1 MKLEQ
6 VNTTNITYQKK
17 LKLNMNS
24 EPLTPKQIKT
34 RWIDIKKQIN
44 ARQLLAYRVSI
55 PVEKWD
61 RYMHS
66 IPSEDEIN
74 RIYEAIQQDRV
85 NKTARI
91 KEALSKIV
99 GYRESVVY
107 SKKIGISDSYIREIL
122 EGKKVK
128 AGYEIIDKIELFLNT
143 ILPDFEMSIE
153 NPLTLKNF
161 TQDYANAIA
170 NEINKVVENLKDY
183 RFNLSQMITK
193 RQTATDWKGNKI
205 SVTRSIEYSIERLT
219 NIKEEIDLFW
229 SIYIEK
235 QNNVK

>member
-1 MKLEQ
+1 
-6 VNTTNITYQKK
+6 
-17 LKLNMNS
+17 MNP

-34 RWIDIKKQIN
+34 RWTDIKKQIN

-61 RYMHS
+61 EYMHS
-66 IPSEDEIN
+66 TPSEDEIN
-74 RIYEAIQQDRV
+74 RIYEAIQEDRI
-85 NKTARI
+85 NKTARV

-153 NPLTLKNF
+153 NPLTLKSF
-161 TQDYANAIA
+161 TQDYANNIT
-170 NEINKVVENLKDY
+170 NDINKVVENLKDY
-183 RFNLSQMITK
+183 RFNLAQMFTK
-193 RQTATDWKGNKI
+193 RETATDWKGDNI

-229 SIYIEK
+229 NLYIEK
-235 QNNVK
+235 QNKVK

>member
-6 VNTTNITYQKK
+6 VNTTIITYQKK

-61 RYMHS
+61 EYMHS
-66 IPSEDEIN
+66 TPSEDEIN
-74 RIYEAIQQDRV
+74 RIYEAIQQDRI
-85 NKTARI
+85 NKTARL

-153 NPLTLKNF
+153 NPLTLKSF
-161 TQDYANAIA
+161 TQDYANKIT
-170 NEINKVVENLKDY
+170 NDINKVVENLKDY

-193 RQTATDWKGNKI
+193 RETSTDWNGNKI

-219 NIKEEIDLFW
+219 EIKQEIDLFW
-229 SIYIEK
+229 SIYIER
-235 QNNVK
+235 QNNIK

>member
-1 MKLEQ
+1 
-6 VNTTNITYQKK
+6 
-17 LKLNMNS
+17 MNP

-44 ARQLLAYRVSI
+44 GRQLLAYRVSI
-55 PVEKWD
+55 PLEKWD
-61 RYMHS
+61 EYMHS
-66 IPSEDEIN
+66 TPSENEIN
-74 RIYEAIQQDRV
+74 RIYDAIQQDRI
-85 NKTARI
+85 NKTARV

-143 ILPDFEMSIE
+143 ILPDFEMSVE

-161 TQDYANAIA
+161 TQDYANTIT
-170 NEINKVVENLKDY
+170 NEISKVVENLKDY
-183 RFNLSQMITK
+183 RFDLSQMITK
-193 RQTATDWKGNKI
+193 RETPIDWRGDKI
-205 SVTRSIEYSIERLT
+205 SVTRSIEYSIEKLKD
-219 NIKEEIDLFW
+219 IKEEIDLFW
-229 SIYIEK
+229 NLYIEK
-235 QNNVK
+235 QNKPK

>member
-1 MKLEQ
+1 
-6 VNTTNITYQKK
+6 
-17 LKLNMNS
+17 
-24 EPLTPKQIKT
+24 
-34 RWIDIKKQIN
+34 
-44 ARQLLAYRVSI
+44 
-55 PVEKWD
+55 
-61 RYMHS
+61 MHS
-66 IPSEDEIN
+66 TPSEDEIN
-74 RIYEAIQQDRV
+74 RIYEAIQQDRI
-85 NKTARI
+85 NKTARV

-161 TQDYANAIA
+161 TQDYATKIT

-183 RFNLSQMITK
+183 RFNLAQMITK
-193 RQTATDWKGNKI
+193 REATTDWKGNKI
-205 SVTRSIEYSIERLT
+205 SVTRSIEYSIEKLT
-219 NIKEEIDLFW
+219 DIKEEIDLFW
-229 SIYIEK
+229 NLYIEK
-235 QNNVK
+235 QNKFR

>member
-1 MKLEQ
+1 
-6 VNTTNITYQKK
+6 
-17 LKLNMNS
+17 MNP

-34 RWIDIKKQIN
+34 RWTDIKKQIN

-61 RYMHS
+61 EYMHS
-66 IPSEDEIN
+66 TPSEDEIN
-74 RIYEAIQQDRV
+74 RIYEAIQQDRI
-85 NKTARI
+85 NKTARV

-161 TQDYANAIA
+161 TQDYTTKIT

-183 RFNLSQMITK
+183 RFNLAQMITK
-193 RQTATDWKGNKI
+193 REATTDWKGNKI
-205 SVTRSIEYSIERLT
+205 SVTRSIEYSIEKLT
-219 NIKEEIDLFW
+219 DIKEEIDLFW
-229 SIYIEK
+229 NLYIEK
-235 QNNVK
+235 QNKFR

>member
-1 MKLEQ
+1 MKFQ
-6 VNTTNITYQKK
+6 QINIKITTLAKNLRTT
-17 LKLNMNS
+17 MNS

-61 RYMHS
+61 EYMHS
-66 IPSEDEIN
+66 TPSEDEIN
-74 RIYEAIQQDRV
+74 RIYDAIQQDRI
-85 NKTARI
+85 NKTARV

-107 SKKIGISDSYIREIL
+107 SKKIGISNSYIREIL
-122 EGKKVK
+122 EGKKLK

-161 TQDYANAIA
+161 TQDYANTIT

-193 RQTATDWKGNKI
+193 RETATDWRGNKI
-205 SVTRSIEYSIERLT
+205 SATRSIEYSIERLT
-219 NIKEEIDLFW
+219 EIKEEIDLFW
-229 SIYIEK
+229 NIYIEK
-235 QNNVK
+235 QNKIN

>member
-1 MKLEQ
+1 
-6 VNTTNITYQKK
+6 
-17 LKLNMNS
+17 MNS

-34 RWIDIKKQIN
+34 RWTDIKKQIN

-193 RQTATDWKGNKI
+193 RETATDWKGNKI

-219 NIKEEIDLFW
+219 SIKEEIDLFW

-235 QNNVK
+235 QNNIK

>member
-1 MKLEQ
+1 
-6 VNTTNITYQKK
+6 
-17 LKLNMNS
+17 MNS